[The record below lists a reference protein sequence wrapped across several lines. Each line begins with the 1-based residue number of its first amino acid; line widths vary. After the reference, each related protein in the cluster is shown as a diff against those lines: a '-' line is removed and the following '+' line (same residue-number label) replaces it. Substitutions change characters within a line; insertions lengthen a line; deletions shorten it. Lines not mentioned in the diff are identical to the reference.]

1 MAFSP
6 RGSQGA
12 RKRYSLF
19 PPRALGL
26 TLFLMQTIPRAL
38 LYDFDGL
45 IVDTEWPI
53 YQAWLKTFQDH
64 GHALPLE
71 VFNQCIGTDF
81 ETWSPKTH
89 LESLTGAPIEWSSLD
104 DARQASIEKNL
115 EGAQAMTGIPEA
127 VEWGRKSG
135 FLMGVVSSSSHR
147 WVDGW
152 LSKIDL
158 LDHFDIT
165 VCRDDAPRIK
175 PAPDL
180 YLEAAQ
186 RLRIDPASCLVIEDS
201 VNGIKAAKA
210 AGMANVAI
218 PNRVTSCCDFSL
230 ADHLI
235 GSARELPA
243 VIERIQEAE
252 EN

>member
-1 MAFSP
+1 
-6 RGSQGA
+6 
-12 RKRYSLF
+12 
-19 PPRALGL
+19 
-26 TLFLMQTIPRAL
+26 MQTPLRAL

-53 YQAWLKTFQDH
+53 YQAWLQTFQDH

-81 ETWSPKTH
+81 DTWSPKTH
-89 LESLTGAPIEWSSLD
+89 LENLVGAAINWPALD
-104 DARQASIEKNL
+104 DARQASIETAL
-115 EGAQAMTGIPEA
+115 EGAGPMQGIPEA
-127 VEWGRKSG
+127 VEHGKASG
-135 FLMGVVSSSSHR
+135 LLMGVVSSSSHR

-152 LSKIDL
+152 LSKIGLLELFDL
-158 LDHFDIT
+158 T

-186 RLRIDPASCLVIEDS
+186 RLGVEPSSCLVIEDS
-201 VNGIKAAKA
+201 VNGIKAARA
-210 AGMANVAI
+210 AGMLNVAI

-230 ADHLI
+230 ADRVITTAGALPEIVEHL
-235 GSARELPA
+235 RESDRSGTKA
-243 VIERIQEAE
+243 G
-252 EN
+252 

>member
-1 MAFSP
+1 LP
-6 RGSQGA
+6 
-12 RKRYSLF
+12 L
-19 PPRALGL
+19 ALGL
-26 TLFLMQTIPRAL
+26 TLFLMQKIPSAL

-53 YQAWLKTFQDH
+53 YQAWLQTFQDH

-89 LESLTGAPIEWSSLD
+89 LENLTGAPIEWSSLD

-152 LSKIDL
+152 LSKIGL
-158 LDHFDIT
+158 IKQFDIT

-186 RLRIDPASCLVIEDS
+186 RLGVDPASCLVIEDS
-201 VNGIKAAKA
+201 VNGIKSAKA

-218 PNRVTSCCDFSL
+218 PNRVTSCCDFSV
-230 ADHLI
+230 ADYVI
-235 GSARELPA
+235 SSARELPA
-243 VIERIQEAE
+243 VIKRIHVEE

>member
-1 MAFSP
+1 MAS
-6 RGSQGA
+6 SI
-12 RKRYSLF
+12 
-19 PPRALGL
+19 
-26 TLFLMQTIPRAL
+26 LMQTPPHAL
-38 LYDFDGL
+38 LFDFDGL

-53 YQAWLKTFQDH
+53 YQAWLQTFQDYSH
-64 GHALPLE
+64 PLPLE

-89 LESLTGAPIEWSSLD
+89 LENLTGASIDWPSLD
-104 DARQASIEKNL
+104 DIRQASIEKNL
-115 EGAQAMTGIPEA
+115 EGAQAMTGIPMA
-127 VEWGRKSG
+127 VKWGKESG
-135 FLMGVVSSSSHR
+135 FSMGVVSSSSHR

-152 LSKIDL
+152 LRKIGL
-158 LDHFDIT
+158 LDYFDLT

-186 RLRIDPASCLVIEDS
+186 RLGVDPASCLVIEDS

-230 ADHLI
+230 ADHVITSAQELPKVI
-235 GSARELPA
+235 GSILTTGRE
-243 VIERIQEAE
+243 
-252 EN
+252 

>member
-1 MAFSP
+1 
-6 RGSQGA
+6 
-12 RKRYSLF
+12 
-19 PPRALGL
+19 
-26 TLFLMQTIPRAL
+26 
-38 LYDFDGL
+38 
-45 IVDTEWPI
+45 
-53 YQAWLKTFQDH
+53 
-64 GHALPLE
+64 
-71 VFNQCIGTDF
+71 
-81 ETWSPKTH
+81 
-89 LESLTGAPIEWSSLD
+89 
-104 DARQASIEKNL
+104 
-115 EGAQAMTGIPEA
+115 MTGIPEA

-152 LSKIDL
+152 LSKIGL

-186 RLRIDPASCLVIEDS
+186 RLRIDPASGLVIEDS

-230 ADHLI
+230 ADHVI
-235 GSARELPA
+235 GCARELPA
-243 VIERIQEAE
+243 VIERIQEAKE
-252 EN
+252 